1 MSQTSPRLL
10 GRIIALLILLVIVT
24 GIFAQGFVSDRL
36 IVPGDATATAR
47 NIVANRGLYRLGFTV
62 FLVEMVAQVAKTALW
77 YVLLRPVNRTIA
89 LSAAFI
95 DLAGG
100 VMKTFARVFYIVPLW
115 VLLPTA
121 GGASF
126 VLRGFTP
133 EQLESIV
140 LVLLQI
146 NNRGAAAAV
155 AFFGFSITLNGY
167 LMFRSTFMP
176 RWLGVLSMASGL
188 GWLTYLYPPLG
199 SRAFLPVVLF
209 ALLSSAVTIVWLLF
223 FGVREE
229 KWNECAKAE
238 RRPID
243 LTVR

>member
-24 GIFAQGFVSDRL
+24 GIFAQGFISDRL
-36 IVPGDATATAR
+36 IISGDAAATAR
-47 NIVANRGLYRLGFTV
+47 NILANQGLYRLGFTV
-62 FLVEMVAQVAKTALW
+62 FLVEMVAQIAKTALW
-77 YVLLRPVNRTIA
+77 YVLLRPVNRSIA
-89 LSAAFI
+89 LSAALI

-100 VMKTFARVFYIVPLW
+100 VIKTFARVFYIVPLW
-115 VLLPTA
+115 VLLSTA
-121 GGASF
+121 GGASP

-133 EQLESIV
+133 EQVESIT

-146 NNRGAAAAV
+146 NNRGAAAAL

-167 LMFRSTFMP
+167 LIFRSTFMP
-176 RWLGVLSMASGL
+176 RWLGVLSMISGL
-188 GWLTYLYPPLG
+188 GWLTFLYPPLG

-209 ALLSSAVTIVWLLF
+209 ALLSSAVMIVWLLF

-229 KWNECAKAE
+229 KWNECANRAAA
-238 RRPID
+238 
-243 LTVR
+243 

>member
-24 GIFAQGFVSDRL
+24 GIFAQGFISDRL
-36 IVPGDATATAR
+36 IISGDAAATAR
-47 NIVANRGLYRLGFTV
+47 NILANQGLYRLGFTV
-62 FLVEMVAQVAKTALW
+62 FLVEMVAQLAKTALW
-77 YVLLRPVNRTIA
+77 YVLLRPVNRSIA
-89 LSAAFI
+89 LSAAVI

-100 VMKTFARVFYIVPLW
+100 VIKTFARVFYIVPLW
-115 VLLPTA
+115 VLLSTA
-121 GGASF
+121 GGASP

-133 EQLESIV
+133 EQVESIT

-146 NNRGAAAAV
+146 NNRGAAAAL

-167 LMFRSTFMP
+167 LIFRSTFMP
-176 RWLGVLSMASGL
+176 RWLGVLSMISGL
-188 GWLTYLYPPLG
+188 GWLTFLYPPLG

-209 ALLSSAVTIVWLLF
+209 ALLSSAVMIVWLLF

-229 KWNECAKAE
+229 KWNECANRAAA
-238 RRPID
+238 
-243 LTVR
+243 

>member
-1 MSQTSPRLL
+1 VSQTSPRLL
-10 GRIIALLILLVIVT
+10 GRISALLILLVIAT
-24 GIFAQGFVSDRL
+24 GRFAQAFVSDRL
-36 IVPGDATATAR
+36 IVSGDAAATAR
-47 NIVANRGLYRLGFTV
+47 NILANQGLYRLGFTV

-77 YVLLRPVNRTIA
+77 YVLLRPVNRSIA

-100 VMKTFARVFYIVPLW
+100 VIKTFARVFYIVPLW

-121 GGASF
+121 GGASP

-133 EQLESIV
+133 EQVQSIA

-146 NNRGAAAAV
+146 NNRGAGAAL

-167 LMFRSTFMP
+167 LIFRSTFMP
-176 RWLGVLSMASGL
+176 RWLGLLAMISGL
-188 GWLTYLYPPLG
+188 GWLTFLYPPLG

-209 ALLSSAVTIVWLLF
+209 ALSSLAVMIVWLLF

-229 KWNECAKAE
+229 KWNEYAKCVAS
-238 RRPID
+238 
-243 LTVR
+243 